1 MKDALQ
7 AGQKTEGCGVCRA
20 KQKLDS
26 LVAFYD
32 LECQEEILKKN

>member
-7 AGQKTEGCGVCRA
+7 VGQKTEGWGVSRP
-20 KQKLDS
+20 KPKLDS